1 MILGAPD
8 NADTELPRERPPSR
22 RDIFK
27 LWSSLLFALL
37 LIPANLLWIPDKV
50 TSSGQTS
57 SGYHFLLL
65 DAISSQP
72 IVDKRASS
80 CFLFPQFQVPSSLFN
95 TFTQVPQPPFF
106 ATGKNPFN
114 TNWLIDYTL
123 GVSPTHL
130 LIYGMSM
137 QTQKITTISYITS
150 LQRINWYSRMITPEK
165 LAEAV
170 FPPVFRLL

>member
-1 MILGAPD
+1 MI
-8 NADTELPRERPPSR
+8 
-22 RDIFK
+22 
-27 LWSSLLFALL
+27 SSPFCFASDSGKSVV
-37 LIPANLLWIPDKV
+37 N
-50 TSSGQTS
+50 SGQS
-57 SGYHFLLL
+57 HKLRPNFLWLPLPSFRCHLL
-65 DAISSQP
+65 TAGSWQN
-72 IVDKRASS
+72 ANS

-150 LQRINWYSRMITPEK
+150 LQRINRYSRMITPEK